1 MPKGRSRK
9 RKEKGHQSQPTGEWL
24 VQSVL
29 MERKIALILTRMTP
43 HHTHTHTHPGLT
55 HTPHTHTHTPA
66 SHTHAH
72 TDTGSQDDD
81 SESVCSSLDGS
92 VMSEDGVGVAGV
104 EEDTEEDTE
113 FQLAEHID
121 RLGEKR

>member
-1 MPKGRSRK
+1 MYYHISG
-9 RKEKGHQSQPTGEWL
+9 PTHTHTH
-24 VQSVL
+24 
-29 MERKIALILTRMTP
+29 ALT
-43 HHTHTHTHPGLT
+43 HHTHTHTHTPS
-55 HTPHTHTHTPA
+55 HT
-66 SHTHAH
+66 HTHAH